1 MKFPNGYDAQKY
13 TALLWKR
20 AVSDLKVAELII
32 EERESFGIGLF
43 FVHGSLQKMI
53 AANICHRTRSM
64 PPWRYDLTKLA
75 KIANISLSKEQK
87 GFCRI
92 MNFYHKEGP
101 YLLEY
106 EHPIPSKEEARDYIQ
121 RAKELAA
128 SLDNPLAK

>member
-1 MKFPNGYDAQKY
+1 MKFPKGFDADKY

-20 AVSDLKVAELII
+20 AVSDLKAAESII
-32 EERESFGIGLF
+32 EERERFGFGLF

-53 AANICHRTRSM
+53 AANICHQTHSM

-87 GFCRI
+87 DFCKI
-92 MNFYHKEGP
+92 MNFYHKEGL
-101 YLLEY
+101 YLLELQ
-106 EHPIPSKEEARDYIQ
+106 HPIPSKEQARNYVQ

-128 SLDNPLAK
+128 SLPNPLAK